1 MSFSKV
7 YSAQTTGIGARIIDV
22 EVDTTRGL
30 NSFMVVG
37 LPDKAVEESR
47 DRMSAAIKNSGF
59 DSPKSKNQKTV
70 ISLAPAD
77 IKKEGPLFDLPMSLA
92 YLLSSE
98 DLKFNPKDKVFL
110 GELSLDG
117 NLRPTKGALPITI
130 AAKRAGFTEIFLPR
144 ENAKEAAL
152 VEGISVYGCA
162 TLRELVD
169 HLDTRKKTKGE
180 KEGGETH
187 FTIAPQEKT
196 EIIYA
201 ENETDID
208 FADVKGQESAKRGLE
223 IAAAGKHNV
232 ALFGPPGVGK
242 TMLAKAFS
250 HILPPLSF
258 DEIIE
263 ATGIHSIAGSL
274 REGLVTTPPLR
285 SPHHTSSHVALIGGG
300 TIPKPGE
307 VTLAHHGVLF
317 LDEFPEFD
325 RRVIEALRQ
334 PLEDG
339 TVSISRARGS
349 EIFPARFILIAAMNP
364 CPCGNYGSQKECV
377 CTATSLIR
385 YQRKVSGPIADRID
399 MWLETGQIDHE
410 KLSSGTEGD
419 VERTN
424 RIKGRVTNAR
434 ARQEKRFKKHQ
445 RAMRTNSEMGAKD
458 IAEIVTLDEKTKETL
473 NAAAKR
479 MDLSPRA
486 YHKVIKLARTI
497 ADLADSDEVDQS
509 HILEALQYRPEKI
522 D

>member
-1 MSFSKV
+1 M
-7 YSAQTTGIGARIIDV
+7 GIGARIIDV
-22 EVDTTRGL
+22 EVDTSRGL

-47 DRMSAAIKNSGF
+47 DRISAAIKNSGF

-92 YLLSSE
+92 YLLSAE
-98 DLKFNPKDKVFL
+98 DIKFDPSGKVFL

-117 NLRPTKGALPITI
+117 KLRPIKGALPITI
-130 AAKRAGFTEIFLPR
+130 AAKRAGFTEIFLPKD
-144 ENAKEAAL
+144 NAKEAAL
-152 VEGISVYGCA
+152 VEGITVYGC
-162 TLRELVD
+162 TNLHNLIE
-169 HLDTRKKTKGE
+169 HLDTRKNTDAEENAGE
-180 KEGGETH
+180 VR
-187 FTIAPQEKT
+187 FTITPQEKT
-196 EIIYA
+196 RIEYNIDEIG
-201 ENETDID
+201 ID
-208 FADVKGQESAKRGLE
+208 FADVKGQENAKRGLE
-223 IAAAGKHNV
+223 IAAAGKHNI

-250 HILPPLSF
+250 HILPKLSF

-263 ATGIHSIAGSL
+263 ATGIHSIAGNL

-300 TIPKPGE
+300 TVPKPGE

-364 CPCGNYGSQKECV
+364 CPCGNYGSSKECV
-377 CTATSLIR
+377 CTAASLVR
-385 YQRKVSGPIADRID
+385 YRRKISGPIADRID
-399 MWLETGQIDHE
+399 MWLETTHVSHE
-410 KLSSGTEGD
+410 KLSGEKEAGA
-419 VERTN
+419 ERTET
-424 RIKGRVTNAR
+424 IAERVAKAR
-434 ARQEKRFKKHQ
+434 DRQSTRFKKYA
-445 RAMRTNSEMGAKD
+445 RKLRTNSEMGAKD
-458 IAEIVTLDEKTKETL
+458 IEEVVPLDEKTKATL
-473 NAAAKR
+473 NAAAAK

-497 ADLADSDEVDQS
+497 ADLEESDDVSND
-509 HILEALQYRPEKI
+509 HILEALQYRPKETAV
-522 D
+522 